1 MKKTVLAMVVS
12 MLLVGPALAQNQN
25 MKFGGE
31 PQQRNTKMTTTKTMK
46 IGLDGRPY
54 EQEETTNINLI
65 NLPKERTNPD
75 SEFKYSGIPC
85 KWYRKSVKAEK
96 AGEGK

>member
-1 MKKTVLAMVVS
+1 MKRIVMAVVAG
-12 MLLVGPALAQNQN
+12 MLLVGPALAQQN
-25 MKFGGE
+25 NKGGGD
-31 PQQRNTKMTTTKTMK
+31 PQQRNTKITTTKTMK

-65 NLPKERTNPD
+65 NLPKERKNAD
-75 SEFKYSGIPC
+75 GEFKYLGIPG
-85 KWYRKSVKAEK
+85 KWQRKTVKAEK